1 MAKKLAI
8 NSTIGYNKDKVDG
21 GKKMKKVTTCLST
34 ILILSIGLII
44 ASDKTP
50 PPNPEQLKAVVM
62 TEKFN
67 ELPKTKKISILKQLI
82 KDYQFNISILEQQA
96 FRLQFEDYLESHE
109 LYEQI
114 EQYQTM
120 VKELELKLQQI
131 ESE

>member
-1 MAKKLAI
+1 
-8 NSTIGYNKDKVDG
+8 
-21 GKKMKKVTTCLST
+21 MKKVTTCLST